1 MTLNEYQEKA
11 MRYCTQPC
19 QNLAY
24 MLTGLMA
31 EVGELAGHIQKPIRA
46 DDAIFRDNHLSPK
59 YLLDQECL
67 ENFVEMKEE
76 LLLELGDTLWMVA
89 GFAYRLGA
97 TLEDVAMGNLGKI
110 DSRYERGKIE
120 GNGDHR

>member
-1 MTLNEYQEKA
+1 MKLNEYQEKA
-11 MRYCTQPC
+11 MATCTPPC

-46 DDAIFRDNHLSPK
+46 DEAIFRDNHLSPK

-67 ENFVEMKEE
+67 ENFVQMKEE
-76 LLLELGDTLWMVA
+76 LLFELGDVLWMVA
-89 GFAYRLGA
+89 GFAHRLGA
-97 TLEDVAMGNLGKI
+97 TIEEVAKVNLVKLE
-110 DSRYERGKIE
+110 SRASRGLIE